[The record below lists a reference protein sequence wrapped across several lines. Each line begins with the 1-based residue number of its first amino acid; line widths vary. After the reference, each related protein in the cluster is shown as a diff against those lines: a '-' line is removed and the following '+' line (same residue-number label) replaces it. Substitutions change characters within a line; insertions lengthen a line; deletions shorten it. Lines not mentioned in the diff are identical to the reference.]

1 MGGCDGQRAGVI
13 RQLGT
18 LKDMAE
24 KYTTAQMIEALRE
37 KHGNLSAAARFLGC
51 SRETV
56 RRYISTYSTVQSVAD
71 EERET
76 LIDFAEN
83 QLFQQVKDGNIT
95 AIIFTLKTIGKH
107 RGYVERQEVT
117 GAEGK
122 PLTIKWVDVEGVDG

>member
-1 MGGCDGQRAGVI
+1 
-13 RQLGT
+13 
-18 LKDMAE
+18 MAE
-24 KYTTAQMIEALRE
+24 KYTANQMIEALRE

-51 SRETV
+51 SRNTIS
-56 RRYISTYSTVQSVAD
+56 RYIDTYSTVQAVAD

-83 QLFQQVKDGNIT
+83 QLFKQVQDGNIT

-117 GAEGK
+117 GADGGAV
-122 PLTIKWVDVEGVDG
+122 LVKWDDENND

>member
-1 MGGCDGQRAGVI
+1 
-13 RQLGT
+13 
-18 LKDMAE
+18 
-24 KYTTAQMIEALRE
+24 MIEALRE

-51 SRETV
+51 SRNTIS
-56 RRYISTYSTVQSVAD
+56 RYIDTYSTVQAVAD

-83 QLFQQVKDGNIT
+83 QLFKQVQDGNIT

-117 GAEGK
+117 GAESGPIELVVTYASRPK
-122 PLTIKWVDVEGVDG
+122 ASE

>member
-1 MGGCDGQRAGVI
+1 M
-13 RQLGT
+13 
-18 LKDMAE
+18 KE

-117 GAEGK
+117 GANGGK
-122 PLTIKWVDVEGVDG
+122 LQIEYVNDWRGDE

>member
-1 MGGCDGQRAGVI
+1 MGGCNWQRAGVVE
-13 RQLGT
+13 QLST

-37 KHGNLSAAARFLGC
+37 KHGNLSAAARYLGC
-51 SRETV
+51 SRNTIA
-56 RRYISTYSTVQSVAD
+56 RYIENYPTVKAVYD

-83 QLFQQVKDGNIT
+83 QLFKQVQDGNIT
-95 AIIFTLKTIGKH
+95 AIIFTLKTIGKS

-117 GAEGK
+117 GADGGAV
-122 PLTIKWVDVEGVDG
+122 LVKWDDENND

>member
-1 MGGCDGQRAGVI
+1 MKEKFTANQVI
-13 RQLGT
+13 
-18 LKDMAE
+18 D
-24 KYTTAQMIEALRE
+24 ALRE

-51 SRETV
+51 DRHTV
-56 RRYISTYSTVQSVAD
+56 ARYINTYPTVKAVAD

-95 AIIFTLKTIGKH
+95 AIIFTLKTIGKS

-117 GAEGK
+117 GADGGAVVV
-122 PLTIKWVDVEGVDG
+122 KWDAENND

>member
-1 MGGCDGQRAGVI
+1 MGGCDGRSAGVDW
-13 RQLGT
+13 QLGT
-18 LKDMAE
+18 LKDMKE

-56 RRYISTYSTVQSVAD
+56 RRYISTYSTVQAVAD

-95 AIIFTLKTIGKH
+95 AIIFTLKTIGKS

-117 GAEGK
+117 GADGGAV
-122 PLTIKWVDVEGVDG
+122 LVKWDDENND

>member
-1 MGGCDGQRAGVI
+1 M
-13 RQLGT
+13 
-18 LKDMAE
+18 KE
-24 KYTTAQMIEALRE
+24 KYTTAQIIEALRE
-37 KHGNLSAAARFLGC
+37 KHGNLSASARFLGC
-51 SRETV
+51 SRETIS
-56 RRYISTYSTVQSVAD
+56 RYIRQYPTVKTVAD

-95 AIIFTLKTIGKH
+95 AIIFTLKTIGKS

-122 PLTIKWVDVEGVDG
+122 ALTIKWVDVEGADG

>member
-1 MGGCDGQRAGVI
+1 
-13 RQLGT
+13 
-18 LKDMAE
+18 MAE
-24 KYTTAQMIEALRE
+24 KYTANQMIEALRE

-51 SRETV
+51 SRNTIS
-56 RRYISTYSTVQSVAD
+56 RYIDTYSTVQAVAD

-83 QLFQQVKDGNIT
+83 QLFKQVQDGNIT

-117 GAEGK
+117 GAESGPIELVVTYASRPK
-122 PLTIKWVDVEGVDG
+122 ASE

>member
-1 MGGCDGQRAGVI
+1 
-13 RQLGT
+13 
-18 LKDMAE
+18 MAE

-37 KHGNLSAAARFLGC
+37 KHGNLSAAARFLNC
-51 SRETV
+51 SRDTI
-56 RRYISTYSTVQSVAD
+56 RRYISTYPTVKAVAD

-117 GAEGK
+117 GA
-122 PLTIKWVDVEGVDG
+122 DGGAIVVNWDDAENND

>member
-1 MGGCDGQRAGVI
+1 
-13 RQLGT
+13 
-18 LKDMAE
+18 MAE
-24 KYTTAQMIEALRE
+24 KYTANQMIEALRE

-51 SRETV
+51 DRHTV
-56 RRYISTYSTVQSVAD
+56 ARYISQYSTVKEVAD

-117 GAEGK
+117 GADGGAVMV
-122 PLTIKWVDVEGVDG
+122 KWDDENND

>member
-1 MGGCDGQRAGVI
+1 
-13 RQLGT
+13 
-18 LKDMAE
+18 MAE
-24 KYTTAQMIEALRE
+24 KFTSVQIIEALRE

-51 SRETV
+51 DRHTIG
-56 RRYISTYSTVQSVAD
+56 RYIDTYPTVKAVAD

-95 AIIFTLKTIGKH
+95 AIIFTLKTIGKS

-122 PLTIKWVDVEGVDG
+122 ALTIKWVDVEGADG

>member
-1 MGGCDGQRAGVI
+1 
-13 RQLGT
+13 
-18 LKDMAE
+18 MAE
-24 KYTTAQMIEALRE
+24 KYTTAQIIEALRE
-37 KHGNLSAAARFLGC
+37 KHGNMAAAARFLNC
-51 SRETV
+51 SRNTIS
-56 RRYISTYSTVQSVAD
+56 RYIKKYPTVQAVAD

-83 QLFQQVKDGNIT
+83 QLFKQVQDGNIT

-122 PLTIKWVDVEGVDG
+122 ALTIKWVDVEGADG

>member
-1 MGGCDGQRAGVI
+1 M
-13 RQLGT
+13 
-18 LKDMAE
+18 KD
-24 KYTTAQMIEALRE
+24 KYTAAQIIEALRE
-37 KHGNLSAAARFLGC
+37 KHGNLSAASRYLGC
-51 SRETV
+51 SRDTV
-56 RRYISTYSTVQSVAD
+56 RRYINTYPTVKAVAD

-117 GAEGK
+117 GADGSGA
-122 PLTIKWVDVEGVDG
+122 LAHADLVSAIKELSRADQ

>member
-1 MGGCDGQRAGVI
+1 
-13 RQLGT
+13 
-18 LKDMAE
+18 MAE

-37 KHGNLSAAARFLGC
+37 KHGNLSAAARYLGC
-51 SRETV
+51 SRNTIA
-56 RRYISTYSTVQSVAD
+56 RYIENYPTVKAVYD

-107 RGYVERQEVT
+107 RGYVERQELSGPDGS
-117 GAEGK
+117 GALAHGEIIAAIRS
-122 PLTIKWVDVEGVDG
+122 LADADQ

>member
-1 MGGCDGQRAGVI
+1 
-13 RQLGT
+13 
-18 LKDMAE
+18 MAE

-37 KHGNLSAAARFLGC
+37 KHGNLSAAARYLGC
-51 SRETV
+51 SRNTIA
-56 RRYISTYSTVQSVAD
+56 RYIENYPTVKAVYD

-95 AIIFTLKTIGKH
+95 AIIFTLKTIGKS

-117 GAEGK
+117 GADGGA
-122 PLTIKWVDVEGVDG
+122 IIVDWDSIDNNQD

>member
-1 MGGCDGQRAGVI
+1 
-13 RQLGT
+13 
-18 LKDMAE
+18 
-24 KYTTAQMIEALRE
+24 MIEALRE

-51 SRETV
+51 SRNTIS
-56 RRYISTYSTVQSVAD
+56 RYIDTYSTVQAVAD

-117 GAEGK
+117 GADGGAVMV
-122 PLTIKWVDVEGVDG
+122 KWDDENND